1 MKHLEKEIS
10 KREAHVTAESY
21 SSLLRYFFFFFM
33 VIECELIPRI
43 AAATRLLL

>member
-21 SSLLRYFFFFFM
+21 SSLLRYFFFFFYGHL
-33 VIECELIPRI
+33 V
-43 AAATRLLL
+43 